1 MIKQEKSGGGLHIT
15 IRVKPEVGRNGPF
28 LCGIESLY
36 NGLSETTKV
45 WFGFYGQ
52 PNPIF
57 FNNKFSFRNSNFFGR
72 QYGIKKKI
80 KFSNSLKNFS
90 FHRPP
95 VENCGIQQTQPIR
108 VKTKT
113 SLHIYLA

>member
-45 WFGFYGQ
+45 LDIWSQ
-52 PNPIF
+52 INHIPIILDVLE
-57 FNNKFSFRNSNFFGR
+57 S
-72 QYGIKKKI
+72 
-80 KFSNSLKNFS
+80 
-90 FHRPP
+90 
-95 VENCGIQQTQPIR
+95 T
-108 VKTKT
+108 
-113 SLHIYLA
+113 